1 MKKIDMFTHIWPQP
15 FYKALC
21 EHVGE
26 RTDITMR
33 SKRACPPYYTEPP
46 LRRALS
52 YLCFVLVLPM
62 QN

>member
-21 EHVGE
+21 KHVGE

-33 SKRACPPYYTEPP
+33 KRAEDAFREAHQELE
-46 LRRALS
+46 LR
-52 YLCFVLVLPM
+52 V
-62 QN
+62 